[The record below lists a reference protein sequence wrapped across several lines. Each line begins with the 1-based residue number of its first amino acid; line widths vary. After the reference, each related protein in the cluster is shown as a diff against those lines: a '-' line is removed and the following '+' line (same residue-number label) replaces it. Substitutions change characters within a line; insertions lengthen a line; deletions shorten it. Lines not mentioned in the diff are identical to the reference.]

1 MKIHRFAT
9 IALLSTAVAALA
21 QDDERRA
28 PPVEI
33 PDFSNLD
40 EYIYEPRSTLRF
52 GFRYISGAKTSF
64 SGQGRVPSADDP
76 SLSVGANLTR
86 NYHDGSVKPD
96 GRTVA
101 RLDSSGNPVIDPQ
114 SNSQVFDAVSPDGR
128 TNSWNYTN
136 ASQLALPGYVAF
148 HTYSADVV
156 DTGVRQ
162 KESTASAGMDIS
174 TSRDM
179 GKLFGGRIP
188 WNLTVGVSI
197 NDIAANTAD
206 KVRASL
212 STLTDYYSTF
222 GRTVPDAPYS
232 SPSSATTN
240 VLDGSGNAVLNADG
254 TTQTV
259 TTDTSILI
267 GNEPAGRTNSTATD
281 DTSVSNRWKVKGA
294 YYTFRAGPTVL
305 LPITSRL
312 KASLSLGAA
321 LVYSGSSY
329 TVTQT
334 LTPSIGN
341 DIVETGSNSAYKLL
355 PGLYADATLQFD
367 LTDRTGFYAGAV
379 MQSSGSY
386 AQSVETANLHYTT
399 KIDLANL
406 NGVRAGLSYRF

>member
-1 MKIHRFAT
+1 MKIHRFAF
-9 IALLSTAVAALA
+9 IALLSTAAAALA

-52 GFRYISGAKTSF
+52 GFRYMSGAKTSF
-64 SGQGRVPSADDP
+64 SGQGRIPSAEDP
-76 SLSVGANLTR
+76 GLAIGANLTR

-114 SNSQVFDAVSPDGR
+114 SNSQVFDPVSPDGR

-136 ASQLALPGYVAF
+136 ASQLTLPGYVAF
-148 HTYSADVV
+148 HTYSADVI
-156 DTGVRQ
+156 DTGVRK
-162 KESTASAGMDIS
+162 KESNSSAGMDIS

-179 GKLFGGRIP
+179 GKLFGGRFP

-197 NDIAANTAD
+197 NDISANTAD

-212 STLTDYYSTF
+212 TTVTDYFSTF
-222 GRTVPDAPYS
+222 GRSIPDAPYS

-240 VLDGSGNAVLNADG
+240 VLDGSGNAVLNTDG
-254 TTQTV
+254 TAQTV

-267 GNEPAGRTNSTATD
+267 GNEPAGRTTTTATD
-281 DTSVSNRWKVKGA
+281 DSSVSNNWKVKGA
-294 YYTFRAGPTVL
+294 YYTFRAGPTIL
-305 LPITSRL
+305 LPISSRL
-312 KASLSLGAA
+312 KASFSVGAA

-334 LTPSIGN
+334 LTPAIGN

-355 PGLYADATLQFD
+355 PGVYADATLQFD
-367 LTDRTGFYAGAV
+367 LTERTGFYAGAV
-379 MQSSGSY
+379 VQSAGSY
-386 AQSVETANLHYTT
+386 NQSVETANLHYTT
-399 KIDLANL
+399 KIDLANQ